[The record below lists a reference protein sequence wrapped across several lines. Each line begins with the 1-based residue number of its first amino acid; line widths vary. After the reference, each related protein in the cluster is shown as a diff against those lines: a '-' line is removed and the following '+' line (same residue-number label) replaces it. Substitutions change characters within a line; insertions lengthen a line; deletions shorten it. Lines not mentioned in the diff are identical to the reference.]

1 MSRIKYASKFIK
13 CDRPLKELSKFDL
26 IYINQKLGFTKSA
39 IYSNQFVYC
48 RKLYA
53 TRPPKLN

>member
-1 MSRIKYASKFIK
+1 MSKIKYADKFIK
-13 CDRPLKELSKFDL
+13 CERPLKELSSFDL
-26 IYINQKLGFTKSA
+26 IYINQKLGFTKSE

-48 RKLYA
+48 RKLYS